1 MDLTTLFCHIDAF
14 WQAFQ
19 PFWEQQLRA
28 SGERQRQRRTQ
39 LSLSEIMTVVILFH
53 QSGFRTFKTFYCHYV
68 CPYLGDAFPELV
80 SYNRFVELQ
89 SRAVVPLAAYLQTR
103 YGKSRGIAFIDAT
116 SIAVCHN
123 RRIASHRV
131 FEDLAARGKT
141 SIDWFYGFKVH
152 LVVNDQG
159 DLLAVAIT
167 PANRDDRKPVPK
179 LTRGLVG
186 KLFGDKGY
194 ISQRLYEELFERG
207 LELITTLRRNMKPRL
222 LPLADKLLLRKR
234 ALIESVNDQLK
245 NISQIEHSRH
255 RSVKNLFVNL
265 LAGLIAYTW
274 QPTKPALHFED
285 QDLALMIVC

>member
-1 MDLTTLFCHIDAF
+1 MDLTALFCHIDDF

-19 PFWEQQLRA
+19 PVWEQQLLA

-39 LSLSEIMTVVILFH
+39 LSMSEIMTLVILFH
-53 QSGFRTFKTFYCHYV
+53 QSGFRTFKAFYCHYV
-68 CPYLGDAFPELV
+68 CQYLGRAFPGLV
-80 SYNRFVELQ
+80 SYQRFVELQ

-123 RRIASHRV
+123 RRIPSHRV
-131 FEDLAARGKT
+131 FHDLAARGKT
-141 SIDWFYGFKVH
+141 SIGWFYGFKVH

-159 DLLAVAIT
+159 ELLAVAIT
-167 PANRDDRKPVPK
+167 PANRDDRKPVPQ
-179 LTRGLVG
+179 LTRDLVG

-194 ISQRLYEELFERG
+194 ISQRLFEELFERG

-222 LPLADKLLLRKR
+222 VAVADKLLLRKR
-234 ALIESVNDQLK
+234 ALIESINDQLK

-255 RSVKNLFVNL
+255 RSFKNFFVNL
-265 LAGLIAYTW
+265 LAGLIAYTL
-274 QPTKPALHFED
+274 QPTKPSLHFED
-285 QDLALMIVC
+285 QDLALMTVC